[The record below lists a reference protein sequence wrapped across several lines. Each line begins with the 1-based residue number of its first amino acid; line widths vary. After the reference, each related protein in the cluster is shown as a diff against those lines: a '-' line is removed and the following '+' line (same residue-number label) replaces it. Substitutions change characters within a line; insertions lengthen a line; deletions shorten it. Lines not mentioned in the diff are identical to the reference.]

1 MNMPMEVMLYTQNLT
16 DSEKIQFIAEYQSQR
31 KDTTTAVLLALFL
44 GGIGVHHFYMGK
56 VLLGVIYLLFFWTFI
71 PAFIALIEA
80 ILMSNTVRSYN
91 DARAQEIAGR
101 ITMMRNGN
109 GAPAG
114 QWNSSSQNYGQPIG
128 QNQPVVTQPSREPE
142 RSRDDEWK
150 RASDNFV

>member
-31 KDTTTAVLLALFL
+31 KDTTTAVLLAVFL

-101 ITMMRNGN
+101 ITMMRSGN
-109 GAPAG
+109 RALAG

-142 RSRDDEWK
+142 RNRDDEWK